1 MFQLFLIV
9 ILKFSHL
16 LGLYIKATET
26 LVLILHSATVP
37 TDFKIGS
44 HKKKTL
50 YSDAE
55 LSGEFDRIKD
65 FYSIPY
71 IGGAISRQSQKAHQ
85 KRTRAGKG

>member
-1 MFQLFLIV
+1 M

-16 LGLYIKATET
+16 LGLYVKATET
-26 LVLILHSATVP
+26 LVLILHPATVP

-55 LSGEFDRIKD
+55 LTGEFDRTED

-71 IGGAISRQSQKAHQ
+71 IGGAISRQSQKAFQRHP
-85 KRTRAGKG
+85 TAGKG